1 MLQYILFEVEGES
14 VKENRKNLDCKNCKS
29 NIYNKETNKYVI
41 EKENFDKI
49 INKLQEIVNNIIEGR
64 E

>member
-1 MLQYILFEVEGES
+1 MQG
-14 VKENRKNLDCKNCKS
+14 DCANYKY

-49 INKLQEIVNNIIEGR
+49 INKLQEIVNSLIER
-64 E
+64 K